1 MPAEEDNPS
10 LRQRYGEKVATQY
23 AAQELLKK
31 QELDYKIASKFR
43 PRKSER
49 GSIVLIAATK
59 TREAKLGDRVSPKYR
74 GKVFAFYIT
83 KTGEKKPYRE
93 LEFRG
98 VGKPRRAKSKV
109 PIPYR
114 KSTLD
119 PFNFPKRAREKFFFA
134 KLGTPVKKP
143 LVVRAKTGN
152 VWWNEEFV
160 PKAVRKTREVIEKVT
175 KGKQVGNLQ
184 VVMDL
189 TAFVELPDK
198 QVKAINHQDIFGQ
211 RKEQEP
217 KPKFYEP
224 FIARRMYAGIA
235 QKLQQM
241 GLVSQGSATR
251 VGSLPENKG
260 KPRSKWQYKGEPWA
274 KRNLDTTRVAE
285 IQFLPR
291 TVVVT
296 SVPAKVTPK
305 KTSKK
310 RKKVAKKRKK

>member
-10 LRQRYGEKVATQY
+10 LRQRFGEEVAAKVK
-23 AAQELLKK
+23 AQQQKQK
-31 QELDYKIASKFR
+31 QEADYKAASKFR
-43 PRKSER
+43 PRKAER
-49 GSIVLIAATK
+49 GTIVLIAATK
-59 TREAKLGDRVSPKYR
+59 TREAKLGERVGPKYR

-98 VGKPRRAKSKV
+98 VGKPRRAKHKTPV
-109 PIPYR
+109 PYR

-119 PFNFPKRAREKFFFA
+119 PYNFPKRAREKFFFS

-143 LVVRAKTGN
+143 LTVKAKTGN

-160 PKAVRKTREVIEKVT
+160 PRAVQKTREVISKVT

-184 VVMDL
+184 LVMDV
-189 TAFVELPDK
+189 TAYIEMPNG
-198 QVKAINHQDIFGQ
+198 QVKAISHQDVFGQ

-217 KPKFYEP
+217 KPKLYRA
-224 FIARRMYAGIA
+224 FIAKKLYAGIA

-251 VGSLPENKG
+251 VGSLPENKD
-260 KPRSKWQYKGEPWA
+260 KPREEWMYNGEPWS
-274 KRNLDTTRVAE
+274 KRRLETARVAE

-291 TVVVT
+291 TVIVT
-296 SVPAKVTPK
+296 SGIAK
-305 KTSKK
+305 KTTKKRTKK
-310 RKKVAKKRKK
+310 RKK

>member
-10 LRQRYGEKVATQY
+10 LRQRFGEKVA
-23 AAQELLKK
+23 AKVKAQQQKQK
-31 QELDYKIASKFR
+31 QEADYKAASKFR
-43 PRKSER
+43 PRKAER
-49 GSIVLIAATK
+49 GTIVLIAATK
-59 TREAKLGDRVSPKYR
+59 TREAKLGERVGPKYR

-83 KTGEKKPYRE
+83 KTGQKKPYRE

-98 VGKPRRAKSKV
+98 VGKPRRAKHKV

-119 PFNFPKRAREKFFFA
+119 PYNFPKRAREKFFFA

-143 LVVRAKTGN
+143 LIVKAKTGN

-160 PKAVRKTREVIEKVT
+160 PKAVRKTREVIDKVT

-184 VVMDL
+184 VVMDI
-189 TAFVELPDK
+189 TAYIELPNG
-198 QVKAINHQDIFGQ
+198 QVKAVSHQDVFGQ

-224 FIARRMYAGIA
+224 FIARRLYAGIA

-241 GLVSQGSATR
+241 GIVSQGSATR

-260 KPRSKWQYKGEPWA
+260 KPRSKWMYKGEPWA
-274 KRNLDTTRVAE
+274 KRKLDTARVAE

-291 TVVVT
+291 TVIVT
-296 SVPAKVTPK
+296 SGIAKKVTK
-305 KTSKK
+305 KRTKK
-310 RKKVAKKRKK
+310 RKK

>member
-1 MPAEEDNPS
+1 MPPEEDNPS
-10 LRQRYGEKVATQY
+10 LRQRFGEKVAAKFKEQ
-23 AAQELLKK
+23 QQKQK
-31 QELDYKIASKFR
+31 QEADYKIASKFR
-43 PRKSER
+43 VRKSER
-49 GSIVLIAATK
+49 GTIVLIAATK
-59 TREAKLGDRVSPKYR
+59 TREAKLGERVGPKYR

-109 PIPYR
+109 PVPYR
-114 KSTLD
+114 KSSLD
-119 PFNFPKRAREKFFFA
+119 PYNFPKRAREKFFFA

-143 LVVRAKTGN
+143 LIVKAKTGN

-160 PKAVRKTREVIEKVT
+160 PKAVRKTREVISKVT

-184 VVMDL
+184 VVMDI
-189 TAFVELPDK
+189 TAYIEMPNG
-198 QVKAINHQDIFGQ
+198 QVKAVSHQDVFGQ

-260 KPRSKWQYKGEPWA
+260 KPRSKWMYNGEPWS
-274 KRNLDTTRVAE
+274 KRKLETARVAE

-291 TVVVT
+291 TVIVT
-296 SVPAKVTPK
+296 SGIAKKVTK
-305 KTSKK
+305 KRTKK
-310 RKKVAKKRKK
+310 RKK

>member
-10 LRQRYGEKVATQY
+10 LRQRFGEKVA
-23 AAQELLKK
+23 AKVKAQEQRKK
-31 QELDYKIASKFR
+31 QEADYKAASKFR
-43 PRKSER
+43 PRKSEL
-49 GSIVLIAATK
+49 GTIVLIAATK
-59 TREAKLGDRVSPKYR
+59 TREAKLGDRVGPKYR

-83 KTGEKKPYRE
+83 KTGQKKPYRE

-98 VGKPRRAKSKV
+98 VGKPRKAKHKV

-119 PFNFPKRAREKFFFA
+119 PYNFPKRAREKFFFA

-143 LVVRAKTGN
+143 LIVKAKTGN

-160 PKAVRKTREVIEKVT
+160 PRAVRKTREVIDKVT

-184 VVMDL
+184 VVMDV
-189 TAFVELPDK
+189 TAYIELPNG
-198 QVKAINHQDIFGQ
+198 QVKAVSHQDVFGQ

-224 FIARRMYAGIA
+224 FIARRLYAGIA

-241 GLVSQGSATR
+241 GIVSQGSATR

-260 KPRSKWQYKGEPWA
+260 KPRSKWMYNGEPWS
-274 KRNLDTTRVAE
+274 KRKLETARVAE

-291 TVVVT
+291 TVIVT
-296 SVPAKVTPK
+296 SGIAKKVTK
-305 KTSKK
+305 KRTKK
-310 RKKVAKKRKK
+310 RKK

>member
-10 LRQRYGEKVATQY
+10 LRQRFGEKVA
-23 AAQELLKK
+23 ARVKAQEQRKK
-31 QELDYKIASKFR
+31 QEADYKSASKFR
-43 PRKSER
+43 PKKSER
-49 GSIVLIAATK
+49 GTIVLIAATK
-59 TREAKLGDRVSPKYR
+59 TREAKLGERVGPKYR
-74 GKVFAFYIT
+74 GKVFAFYVT

-98 VGKPRRAKSKV
+98 VGKPRRAKHKV
-109 PIPYR
+109 PVPYR

-119 PFNFPKRAREKFFFA
+119 PYNFPKRAREKFFFA

-143 LVVRAKTGN
+143 LIVKAKTGN

-160 PKAVRKTREVIEKVT
+160 PRAVRKTREVIDKVT

-184 VVMDL
+184 VVMDV
-189 TAFVELPDK
+189 TAYIELPNG
-198 QVKAINHQDIFGQ
+198 QVKAVSHQDVFGQ

-224 FIARRMYAGIA
+224 FIARRLYAGIA

-241 GLVSQGSATR
+241 GIVSQGSATR

-260 KPRSKWQYKGEPWA
+260 KPRSKWMYKGEPWA
-274 KRNLDTTRVAE
+274 KRKLDTARVAE

-291 TVVVT
+291 TVIVT
-296 SVPAKVTPK
+296 SGIAKKVTK
-305 KTSKK
+305 KRTKK
-310 RKKVAKKRKK
+310 RKK

>member
-10 LRQRYGEKVATQY
+10 LRQRFGEKVA
-23 AAQELLKK
+23 AKVKAQQQKQK
-31 QELDYKIASKFR
+31 QEADYKAASKFR
-43 PRKSER
+43 VRKAER
-49 GSIVLIAATK
+49 GTIVLIAATK
-59 TREAKLGDRVSPKYR
+59 TREAKLGERVGPKYR

-98 VGKPRRAKSKV
+98 VGKPRRAKHKTPV
-109 PIPYR
+109 PYR

-143 LVVRAKTGN
+143 LIVKAKTGN

-160 PKAVRKTREVIEKVT
+160 PKAVRKTREVIDKVT

-184 VVMDL
+184 VVMDI
-189 TAFVELPDK
+189 TAYIELPNG
-198 QVKAINHQDIFGQ
+198 QVKAVSHQDVFGQ

-224 FIARRMYAGIA
+224 FIARRLYAGIA

-241 GLVSQGSATR
+241 GIVSQGSATR

-260 KPRSKWQYKGEPWA
+260 KPRSKWM
-274 KRNLDTTRVAE
+274 
-285 IQFLPR
+285 
-291 TVVVT
+291 
-296 SVPAKVTPK
+296 
-305 KTSKK
+305 
-310 RKKVAKKRKK
+310 

>member
-1 MPAEEDNPS
+1 MTPHPPFFAPMPAEEDNPS
-10 LRQRYGEKVATQY
+10 LRQRFGEKVA
-23 AAQELLKK
+23 AKVKAQQQKQK
-31 QELDYKIASKFR
+31 QEADYKAASKFR
-43 PRKSER
+43 VRKAER
-49 GSIVLIAATK
+49 GTIVLIAATK
-59 TREAKLGDRVSPKYR
+59 TREAKLGERVGPKYR

-98 VGKPRRAKSKV
+98 VGKPRRAKHKIPV
-109 PIPYR
+109 PYR

-143 LVVRAKTGN
+143 LVVKAKTGN

-160 PKAVRKTREVIEKVT
+160 PKAVRKTREVIDKVT

-184 VVMDL
+184 VVMDI
-189 TAFVELPDK
+189 TAYIELPNG
-198 QVKAINHQDIFGQ
+198 QVKAVSHQDVFGQ

-224 FIARRMYAGIA
+224 FIARRLYAGIA

-241 GLVSQGSATR
+241 GIVSQGSATR
-251 VGSLPENKG
+251 VASLPENKG
-260 KPRSKWQYKGEPWA
+260 KPRSKWMYKGEPWA
-274 KRNLDTTRVAE
+274 KRKLDTARVAE

-296 SVPAKVTPK
+296 SVPAKKVT
-305 KTSKK
+305 KK
-310 RKKVAKKRKK
+310 RKK

>member
-10 LRQRYGEKVATQY
+10 LRQRFGEKVAAKFKEQ
-23 AAQELLKK
+23 QQKQK
-31 QELDYKIASKFR
+31 QEADYKIASKFR
-43 PRKSER
+43 VRKSER
-49 GSIVLIAATK
+49 GTIVLIAATK
-59 TREAKLGDRVSPKYR
+59 TREAKLGERVGPKYR

-98 VGKPRRAKSKV
+98 VGKPRKAKHKV

-119 PFNFPKRAREKFFFA
+119 PYNFPKRAREKFFFA

-143 LVVRAKTGN
+143 LIVKAKTGN

-160 PKAVRKTREVIEKVT
+160 PRAVRKTREVIDKVT

-184 VVMDL
+184 VVMDV
-189 TAFVELPDK
+189 TAYIELPNG
-198 QVKAINHQDIFGQ
+198 QVKAVSHQDVFGQ

-224 FIARRMYAGIA
+224 FIARRLYAGIA

-241 GLVSQGSATR
+241 GIVSQGSATR

-260 KPRSKWQYKGEPWA
+260 KPRSKWMYNGEPWS
-274 KRNLDTTRVAE
+274 KRKLETARVAE

-291 TVVVT
+291 TVIVT
-296 SVPAKVTPK
+296 SGIAKKVTK
-305 KTSKK
+305 KRTKK
-310 RKKVAKKRKK
+310 RKK

>member
-10 LRQRYGEKVATQY
+10 LRQRFGEKVAAKY
-23 AAQELLKK
+23 AAQELLRK
-31 QELDYKIASKFR
+31 QEADYKTASKFR
-43 PRKSER
+43 PKKAER
-49 GSIVLIAATK
+49 GTIVLIAARK
-59 TREAKLGDRVSPKYR
+59 TRDAKLGDRVGPKYR
-74 GKVFAFYIT
+74 GKVFAFYVT

-98 VGKPRRAKSKV
+98 VGKPRRAKSKI

-119 PFNFPKRAREKFFFA
+119 PFNFPKRARDKFFFA

-143 LVVRAKTGN
+143 LVVKAKTGN

-189 TAFVELPDK
+189 TAYVELPGG
-198 QVKAINHQDIFGQ
+198 QVKAITHQDIFGQ

-274 KRNLDTTRVAE
+274 KRKLDTARVAE

-296 SVPAKVTPK
+296 SVPAKAAP
-305 KTSKK
+305 KK
-310 RKKVAKKRKK
+310 RKKVTKKRKK

>member
-10 LRQRYGEKVATQY
+10 LRQRFGEKVA
-23 AAQELLKK
+23 AKVKAQEQRKK
-31 QELDYKIASKFR
+31 QEADYKSASKFR
-43 PRKSER
+43 PKKSER
-49 GSIVLIAATK
+49 GTIVLIAATK
-59 TREAKLGDRVSPKYR
+59 TREAKLGERVGPKYR

-83 KTGEKKPYRE
+83 KTGQKKPYRE

-98 VGKPRRAKSKV
+98 VGKPRKAKHKV

-119 PFNFPKRAREKFFFA
+119 PYNFPKRAREKFFFA

-143 LVVRAKTGN
+143 LIVKAKTGN

-160 PKAVRKTREVIEKVT
+160 PKAVRKTREVIDKVT

-184 VVMDL
+184 VVMDI
-189 TAFVELPDK
+189 TAYIELPNG
-198 QVKAINHQDIFGQ
+198 QVKAVSHQDVFGQ

-224 FIARRMYAGIA
+224 FIARRLYAGIA

-241 GLVSQGSATR
+241 GIVSQGSATR

-260 KPRSKWQYKGEPWA
+260 KPRSKWMYKGEPWA
-274 KRNLDTTRVAE
+274 KRKLDTARVAE

-291 TVVVT
+291 TVIVT
-296 SVPAKVTPK
+296 SGTAKKVTK
-305 KTSKK
+305 KRTKK
-310 RKKVAKKRKK
+310 RKK

>member
-10 LRQRYGEKVATQY
+10 LRQRFGEKVA
-23 AAQELLKK
+23 AKVKAQEQRKK
-31 QELDYKIASKFR
+31 QEADYKAASKFR
-43 PRKSER
+43 PRKSEL
-49 GSIVLIAATK
+49 GTIVLIAATK
-59 TREAKLGDRVSPKYR
+59 TREAKLGDRVGPKYR

-83 KTGEKKPYRE
+83 KTGQKKPYRE

-98 VGKPRRAKSKV
+98 VGKPRRAKHKV

-119 PFNFPKRAREKFFFA
+119 PYNFPKRAREKFFFA

-143 LVVRAKTGN
+143 LIVKAKTGN

-160 PKAVRKTREVIEKVT
+160 PRAVRKTREVIDKVT

-184 VVMDL
+184 VVMDV
-189 TAFVELPDK
+189 TAYIELPNG
-198 QVKAINHQDIFGQ
+198 QVKAVSHQDVFGQ

-224 FIARRMYAGIA
+224 FIARRLYAGIA

-241 GLVSQGSATR
+241 GLVSQGSSTR

-260 KPRSKWQYKGEPWA
+260 KPRSKWMYKGEPWA
-274 KRNLDTTRVAE
+274 KRKLDTARVAE

-291 TVVVT
+291 TVIVT
-296 SVPAKVTPK
+296 SGIAKKVTK
-305 KTSKK
+305 KRTKK
-310 RKKVAKKRKK
+310 RKK

>member
-10 LRQRYGEKVATQY
+10 LRQRFGEKVA
-23 AAQELLKK
+23 AKVKAQEQRKK
-31 QELDYKIASKFR
+31 QEADYKSASKFR
-43 PRKSER
+43 PKKSER
-49 GSIVLIAATK
+49 GTIVLIAATK
-59 TREAKLGDRVSPKYR
+59 TREAKLGERVGPKYR

-83 KTGEKKPYRE
+83 KTGQKKPYRE

-98 VGKPRRAKSKV
+98 VGKPRKAKHKV

-119 PFNFPKRAREKFFFA
+119 PYNFPKRAREKFFFA

-143 LVVRAKTGN
+143 LIVKAKTGN

-160 PKAVRKTREVIEKVT
+160 PKAVRKTREVIDKVT

-184 VVMDL
+184 VVMDI
-189 TAFVELPDK
+189 TAYIELPNG
-198 QVKAINHQDIFGQ
+198 QVKAVSHQDVFGQ

-224 FIARRMYAGIA
+224 FIARRLYAGIA

-241 GLVSQGSATR
+241 GIVSQGSATR

-260 KPRSKWQYKGEPWA
+260 KPRSKWMYKGEPWA
-274 KRNLDTTRVAE
+274 KRKLDTARVAE

-291 TVVVT
+291 TVIVT
-296 SVPAKVTPK
+296 SGIAKKVTK
-305 KTSKK
+305 KRTKK
-310 RKKVAKKRKK
+310 RKK

>member
-10 LRQRYGEKVATQY
+10 LRQRFGEKVAAKFKEQ
-23 AAQELLKK
+23 QQKQK
-31 QELDYKIASKFR
+31 QEADYKIASKFR
-43 PRKSER
+43 VRKSER
-49 GSIVLIAATK
+49 GTIVLIAATK
-59 TREAKLGDRVSPKYR
+59 TREAKLGERVGPKYR

-83 KTGEKKPYRE
+83 KTGQKKPYRE

-98 VGKPRRAKSKV
+98 VGKPRKAKHKV

-119 PFNFPKRAREKFFFA
+119 PYNFPKRAREKFFFA

-143 LVVRAKTGN
+143 LIVKAKTGN

-160 PKAVRKTREVIEKVT
+160 PRAVRKTREVIDKVT

-184 VVMDL
+184 VVMDV
-189 TAFVELPDK
+189 TAYIELPNG
-198 QVKAINHQDIFGQ
+198 QVKAVSHQDVFGQ

-224 FIARRMYAGIA
+224 FIARRLYAGIA

-241 GLVSQGSATR
+241 GIVSQGSATR

-260 KPRSKWQYKGEPWA
+260 KPRSKWMYNGEPWS
-274 KRNLDTTRVAE
+274 KRKLETARVAE

-291 TVVVT
+291 TVIVT
-296 SVPAKVTPK
+296 SGIAKKVTK
-305 KTSKK
+305 KRTKK
-310 RKKVAKKRKK
+310 RKK

>member
-10 LRQRYGEKVATQY
+10 LRQRFGEKVAAKY
-23 AAQELLKK
+23 AAQEKLKK
-31 QELDYKIASKFR
+31 QQADYKVASKFR

-49 GSIVLIAATK
+49 GTIVLIAATK

-74 GKVFAFYIT
+74 GKVFAFYVT
-83 KTGEKKPYRE
+83 STGKKKPYRE

-98 VGKPRRAKSKV
+98 VGKPRKAKHKV
-109 PIPYR
+109 PVPYR

-119 PFNFPKRAREKFFFA
+119 PYVFPKRARDKFFFA

-143 LVVRAKTGN
+143 LVVKAKTGN

-160 PKAVRKTREVIEKVT
+160 PRAVQKTQEVVKKVT

-184 VVMDL
+184 MVMNV
-189 TAFVELPDK
+189 TAFIEMPDG
-198 QVKAINHQDIFGQ
+198 QIKAIQHEDIFGQ
-211 RKEQEP
+211 RKEQQP
-217 KPKFYEP
+217 KPKFYRP
-224 FIARRMYAGIA
+224 FIAKKLYAGVA

-260 KPRSKWQYKGEPWA
+260 KPRSKWQYNGEPWS
-274 KRNLDTTRVAE
+274 KRNLETARVAE
-285 IQFLPR
+285 IQFLPH
-291 TVVVT
+291 TVIIT
-296 SVPAKVTPK
+296 SGQIKPTG
-305 KTSKK
+305 KK
-310 RKKVAKKRKK
+310 RKK